1 MWLKNVHE
9 EELLV
14 MSALLQPAIFMNVFK
29 YSSKLIFIFIESCD
43 KNVQLC
49 IHMSILKK
57 KKKQLKTTE
66 NIALR
71 VLHRNKQCEKHFP
84 AYPEK
89 CSLTF
94 SA

>member
-49 IHMSILKK
+49 IYMFNLK
-57 KKKQLKTTE
+57 
-66 NIALR
+66 
-71 VLHRNKQCEKHFP
+71 NKQTKK
-84 AYPEK
+84 AIK
-89 CSLTF
+89 DN
-94 SA
+94 